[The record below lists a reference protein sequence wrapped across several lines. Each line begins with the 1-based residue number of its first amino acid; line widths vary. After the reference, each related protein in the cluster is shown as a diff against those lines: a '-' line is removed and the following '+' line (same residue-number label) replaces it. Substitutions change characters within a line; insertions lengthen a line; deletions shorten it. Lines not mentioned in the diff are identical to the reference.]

1 MARRACHTSFY
12 CFQGLKEP
20 TLALNSRPSNLHL
33 LRAEMTG
40 TGRHPQLCH
49 AHTAQCPTL
58 SKWLDH
64 STSGQPTVPPLE
76 CPALPR
82 SMVREELLMG
92 RGGGLSSLWL

>member
-20 TLALNSRPSNLHL
+20 TLALNSQPSDLHL

-58 SKWLDH
+58 SVNGWI
-64 STSGQPTVPPLE
+64 TVLLGSQLYLHWNVR
-76 CPALPR
+76 PA
-82 SMVREELLMG
+82 
-92 RGGGLSSLWL
+92 RGVWSEKSF